1 MVCYTGTNAA
11 GMYRVQQT
19 TVGCLTVT
27 VAQCIWYVQDK
38 DLLIQIVVRF
48 STNWLQVWHFN
59 PTLLRSDDL
68 LVQQSLLYQV
78 TSYSDG
84 ERSPSRSVFS

>member
-27 VAQCIWYVQDK
+27 VAQCIWYVQDE
-38 DLLIQIVVRF
+38 DLLIQIAAQF
-48 STNWLQVWHFN
+48 STNWL
-59 PTLLRSDDL
+59 
-68 LVQQSLLYQV
+68 
-78 TSYSDG
+78 
-84 ERSPSRSVFS
+84 